1 VTDQVIPH
9 QPDPNRIA
17 PMGLDHV
24 IEPHR
29 SGLSRKH
36 REWLAAMLFLLPDLI
51 GLFIF
56 LGIPMVLA
64 LSLGFFKVS
73 GFGDY
78 QFIGLDNYRKMV
90 HDPAFHKSLRVTATY
105 AVVLVPSL
113 FCSGL
118 GLALLVK
125 QPLPF
130 IGILRALFFLP
141 YVVSL
146 VVIGVLWKFMLID
159 RVGILNKLLVKLGLH
174 GQSWLGD
181 PRLALWTLLGVT
193 VWFLMG
199 YYMILFLAGLQ
210 EIPSEYYE
218 AAKLDGAKPWR
229 TFLDITLPLLKPTS
243 FFVLLVSTVSAVAGG
258 QGFDLVYIMTK
269 GGPANSTTVII
280 FYIYQQ
286 AFQYSD
292 YGYAAALA
300 SFLVAVLLLL
310 TGILFVFT
318 KGGRFDFD

>member
-1 VTDQVIPH
+1 MTDQLLADK
-9 QPDPNRIA
+9 QQTAAAR
-17 PMGLDHV
+17 LDHV
-24 IEPHR
+24 VAPR
-29 SGLSRKH
+29 QTGLSRKH

-51 GLFIF
+51 GLIVF

-73 GFGDY
+73 GSGDY
-78 QFIGLDNYRKMV
+78 QFIGLDNYRRML

-105 AVVLVPSL
+105 AVVLVPAL
-113 FCSGL
+113 YITGL

-125 QPLPF
+125 QPLRF
-130 IGILRALFFLP
+130 IGVLRALFFLP
-141 YVVSL
+141 YVISL
-146 VVIGVLWKFMLID
+146 VVIGVLWKFMLVD
-159 RVGILNKLLVKLGLH
+159 RVGILNKMLVQVGLH

-181 PRLALWTLLGVT
+181 PKLALWTLLGVT

-210 EIPSEYYE
+210 EIPTEYYE
-218 AAKLDGAKPWR
+218 AAKIDGAKPWR

-292 YGYAAALA
+292 YGYAAAMA
-300 SFLVAVLLLL
+300 SFLVGVLLVL